1 MNPPE
6 PGTKP
11 TRNRM
16 VGPFRMYPGIQ
27 RHAIILAGLI
37 LLSIIFGN

>member
-6 PGTKP
+6 QSKKP
-11 TRNRM
+11 IPVRM
-16 VGPFRMYPGIQ
+16 IGPFRMYPGIQ

-37 LLSIIFGN
+37 LLLIIFSN